1 MSATTNE
8 SDSQNRVLLQRVILP
23 QESQQDSAMLYID
36 SGVAFGAQINTM
48 TGGVKKSAGDSDTAV
63 ADTGASGSV
72 DMHLEDVESR
82 LSTRVRPGS
91 RLSFGTYFNAFPAS
105 YWRRWTE
112 IETISLRVRTVG
124 AGSIIVYKSN
134 ARGSI
139 QHEKS
144 IRVSGTTTTE
154 VDLSLKAFGDGG
166 WYWFDVVTGAEPIV
180 MEEASWWGYAQE
192 KPRPKLTMEITTMDK
207 VDYCMR
213 NLSELGAHP
222 EALDLIDEL
231 LIVDQG
237 KKLLAEA
244 EGFSEVAGRLGGK
257 LRIIEQDNIGG
268 SGGFTRG
275 MYEAVHNGSD
285 YVLLMDD
292 DVELEPESIQRMLT
306 FATYCKKP
314 TIVGGHMFDLHA
326 RSVLHTFGETVNM
339 WSIFPDQPL
348 AEQYLGHDFA
358 RSNLRTTS
366 WMHRRVDVDYNG
378 WWMCMIPTK
387 IIKEIGLSLP
397 LFLKWDDSEYGL
409 RAKAQGFPT
418 VSFPGAAV
426 WHISWA
432 NKDDGVGWQSYYHCR
447 NRLITGLLHS
457 PYRGGGNVVGLTGA
471 IDFKHLISMQYYTSA
486 LRAMAQ
492 EDIFEGPEAL
502 FRLQAERLGEIRQ
515 LSAEF
520 TDAQMKS
527 EPDDFPEIKVSKPPK
542 HGGKLTSP
550 SYLFL
555 LPNLLKTMVKQVLPV
570 SQERQDHPQ
579 GQIPH
584 IDNRWWRLSKFDS
597 VLVSNAEGTAMSWYK
612 RQPKVVRE
620 GLANVAKQ
628 NMQLR
633 LKWNSLTK
641 QYREALP
648 RITSFDAWEKAFEK
662 HTKNEFRP

>member
-8 SDSQNRVLLQRVILP
+8 TDSQNRVLLQRVILP

-48 TGGVKKSAGDSDTAV
+48 TGGVKSAAADNNTAV

-144 IRVSGTTTTE
+144 IRVSGTATTDIE
-154 VDLSLKAFGDGG
+154 LSLKSFGDGG
-166 WYWFDVVTGAEPIV
+166 WYWFDVVTGAESLV
-180 MEEASWWGYAQE
+180 MEEASWLGHAQE
-192 KPRPKLTMEITTMDK
+192 KPRPKLTVEITTMDK

-213 NLSELGAHP
+213 NLSELAAHP
-222 EALDLIDEL
+222 EALDLINEL

-237 KKLLAEA
+237 KNLLAEA

-275 MYEAVHNGSD
+275 MYESVHNGSD

-292 DVELEPESIQRMLT
+292 DIELEPESIQRMLT

-314 TIVGGHMFDLHA
+314 TIVGGHMFDLHS
-326 RSVLHTFGETVNM
+326 RSVLHTFGETVNR
-339 WSIFPDQPL
+339 WNIQPDQPL
-348 AEQYLGHDFA
+348 ADQTLGHDFA
-358 RSNLRTTS
+358 RSNLRVTP

-387 IIKEIGLSLP
+387 VIREIGLSLP
-397 LFLKWDDSEYGL
+397 LFLKWDDAEYGL
-409 RAKAQGFPT
+409 RAQQHGVPT
-418 VSFPGAAV
+418 VSLPGAAV

-432 NKDDGVGWQSYYHCR
+432 NKDDTVGWQAYYHAR
-447 NRLITGLLHS
+447 NRFITGLLYS
-457 PYRGGGNVVGLTGA
+457 PYKGGGDLILNTGA
-471 IDFKHLISMQYYTSA
+471 LDFKHLIAMQYYTTT
-486 LRAMAQ
+486 LRLMAQ
-492 EDIFEGPEAL
+492 EDILAGPDNLFELQSTRLPHVRAL
-502 FRLQAERLGEIRQ
+502 AQDF
-515 LSAEF
+515 S
-520 TDAQMKS
+520 DAQFK
-527 EPDDFPEIKVSKPPK
+527 PDADDFPELKMEKPPR
-542 HGGKLTSP
+542 HGGKMTSP

-555 LPNLLKTMVKQVLPV
+555 LPTLMKIVVKQFLPM
-570 SQERQDHPQ
+570 SKTKQEHPET
-579 GQIPH
+579 QIAH
-584 IDNRWWRLSKFDS
+584 VDNRWWRLSKFDS
-597 VLVSNAEGTAMSWYK
+597 ALVSNAEGTAMSWYK
-612 RQPKVVRE
+612 RQPEKVRKMLLE
-620 GLANVAKQ
+620 IAKS
-628 NMQLR
+628 NLQLR
-633 LKWNSLTK
+633 TQWRSLQK
-641 QYREALP
+641 QYKKALP
-648 RITSFDAWEKAFEK
+648 EITSFDAWEKAFEK
-662 HTKNEFRP
+662 HTKNELRP